1 MRTRTELT
9 LDNAFSDPLV
19 RSLMAADK
27 VDAAGLQTMLAGIAR
42 QIAPSISPA
51 TLNGFCREYRWG
63 VFLHHHC
70 RAVFGPRRTPPGA
83 VLFGGRV
90 APRRR

>member
-27 VDAAGLQTMLAGIAR
+27 VDAAALQTMLAGIAQ
-42 QIAPSISPA
+42 QIRPSLSTTQRFSPM
-51 TLNGFCREYRWG
+51 TKLS
-63 VFLHHHC
+63 
-70 RAVFGPRRTPPGA
+70 RTIDSMCGCA
-83 VLFGGRV
+83 
-90 APRRR
+90 A

>member
-27 VDAAGLQTMLAGIAR
+27 VDAAGLQAMLASIA
-42 QIAPSISPA
+42 QQLTPSIAPAKRFSPA
-51 TLNGFCREYRWG
+51 MNLS
-63 VFLHHHC
+63 
-70 RAVFGPRRTPPGA
+70 RAIDAMCGCA
-83 VLFGGRV
+83 
-90 APRRR
+90 AA

>member
-27 VDAAGLQTMLAGIAR
+27 VDAAGLQTMLIGIAR
-42 QIAPSISPA
+42 QITPTIPA
-51 TLNGFCREYRWG
+51 KRFSSVTNLS
-63 VFLHHHC
+63 
-70 RAVFGPRRTPPGA
+70 RTIDSMCGCA
-83 VLFGGRV
+83 
-90 APRRR
+90 A

>member
-27 VDAAGLQTMLAGIAR
+27 VDAA
-42 QIAPSISPA
+42 
-51 TLNGFCREYRWG
+51 
-63 VFLHHHC
+63 
-70 RAVFGPRRTPPGA
+70 
-83 VLFGGRV
+83 
-90 APRRR
+90 

>member
-9 LDNAFSDPLV
+9 LENAFSDPLV

-42 QIAPSISPA
+42 QITPRISSAKRFSPV
-51 TLNGFCREYRWG
+51 TNLS
-63 VFLHHHC
+63 
-70 RAVFGPRRTPPGA
+70 RAIDSMCGCA
-83 VLFGGRV
+83 
-90 APRRR
+90 A